1 MRGGTYRWF
10 VRGAALALAAAVVY
24 GMLVAAM
31 PAVRELR
38 LIFVL
43 TALQLRRVVV
53 KA

>member
-1 MRGGTYRWF
+1 MRGDTYRWF
-10 VRGAALALAAAVVY
+10 VRGAALALGAAVVY
-24 GMLVAAM
+24 GML
-31 PAVRELR
+31 AVRELR